1 MLAKTYS
8 ALQSQLLER
17 DIDLLFAIGRQV
29 DLSGGRLDGGLCE
42 REGGRDRVEALAASG
57 CAIKSALTL
66 PIA

>member
-17 DIDLLFAIGRQV
+17 DIDLLFAIGGQV
-29 DLSGGRLDGGLCE
+29 DLFGGRLDGGLCE
-42 REGGRDRVEALAASG
+42 LDGEGGRVEALAASG
-57 CAIKSALTL
+57 CAIKPMLTL